1 MIIQLKVAPPKHPK
15 GMEPLIS
22 QEKREFFRNREQLR
36 TYVPGRGF
44 VYQNGTKKETL
55 GK

>member
-1 MIIQLKVAPPKHPK
+1 MIIQLKVAPPKYPK

-22 QEKREFFRNREQLR
+22 QKKREFLRKKEQLR
-36 TYVPGRGF
+36 TYVPGKGF

-55 GK
+55 YK